1 MSEEQR
7 FDYGDATLPTTAG
20 DTRLCPMCGATIKAV
35 AKKCRFCGENLDGR
49 NSSDGVW
56 RLGRQLVMRKG
67 AKLPDRCVKT
77 NKPAERWLKR
87 TLYWHHP
94 LLYLLIPA
102 GVLFYAIAAIIVR
115 EKAVIQIGLTQ
126 ARFNR
131 RRWTIF
137 GAWLVALSGPGL
149 WYTGYKFNLGD
160 RGAMLIFGGALVGFI
175 AVIAGCVGAYL
186 SAIVQPTKIT
196 ADYVWLKGVHPDYLR
211 ALPEF
216 PGE

>member
-1 MSEEQR
+1 MMSEEQR

-20 DTRLCPMCGATIKAV
+20 ETRLCPMCGATIKAV

-49 NSSDGVW
+49 NSGEGVW

-94 LLYLLIPA
+94 LLYILAFGPVIL
-102 GVLFYAIAAIIVR
+102 YAIIAIIVR
-115 EKAVIQIGLTQ
+115 HKAVVEVGLTR
-126 ARFNR
+126 ARISR

-137 GAWLVALSGPGL
+137 AAWLVAFAGIGL
-149 WYTGYKFNLGD
+149 CYVGIKFV
-160 RGAMLIFGGALVGFI
+160 GGADAAFFVIGGFFLTLL
-175 AVIAGCVGAYL
+175 AGVVGAYL
-186 SAIVQPTKIT
+186 AAVVQPAKIT

-211 ALPEF
+211 VLPEF